1 MNELTVRKDEELEC
15 IILRNRHLGRPDRN
29 GEEEIIDELDK
40 SIREKVNTLKS
51 LFVTDNDLIQSLLW
65 LDEVTKDLKTTLTM
79 YNNVKDKYSRFR
91 IM

>member
-1 MNELTVRKDEELEC
+1 MNELAARKDDELER

-40 SIREKVNTLKS
+40 SIRENVNKLKS

-65 LDEVTKDLKTTLTM
+65 LDELLKT
-79 YNNVKDKYSRFR
+79 
-91 IM
+91 